1 MENTGPKYHGVKIDR
16 VIRSRRRTIALIVQN
31 DGKLVVRAPWGVTE
45 NQIQN
50 IVDRKV
56 KWIINKQVLSRE
68 KQQRIQKQYINGEK
82 FLYLGYPYRLAIV
95 DSPRPALTLE
105 KQFLLARTSH
115 SKARQVFTR
124 WYKEQAMQVITSR
137 VHFFIERLGVSCP
150 IIRITSARTRWG
162 SCSFKGTLS
171 FTWRLVMAPLD
182 IIDYVV
188 LHELVHLKH
197 KNHSKA
203 FWLNVQAYMPDFN
216 ERRKWLKENGYLL
229 SLDPA

>member
-1 MENTGPKYHGVKIDR
+1 MGKTGLNYHDVKIDQ
-16 VIRSRRRTIALIVQN
+16 VIRSRRRTIALIVLN

-45 NQIQN
+45 NQIQT
-50 IVDRKV
+50 IVERKA
-56 KWIINKQVLSRE
+56 KWIITKQVLSRE
-68 KQQRIQKQYINGEK
+68 KQQRIQKQYINGEE

-95 DSPRPALTLE
+95 DSPRPALNLE
-105 KQFLLARTSH
+105 EQFLLARTSRN
-115 SKARQVFTR
+115 KAKQVFTR
-124 WYKEQAMQVITSR
+124 WYKDQAMQVITSR

-162 SCSFKGTLS
+162 SCSFRGTLS

-188 LHELVHLKH
+188 LHELVHLNR

-203 FWLNVQAYMPDFN
+203 FWLDVQANMPDFN
-216 ERRKWLKENGYLL
+216 ERRNWLKENGYLL

>member
-1 MENTGPKYHGVKIDR
+1 
-16 VIRSRRRTIALIVQN
+16 
-31 DGKLVVRAPWGVTE
+31 
-45 NQIQN
+45 
-50 IVDRKV
+50 
-56 KWIINKQVLSRE
+56 
-68 KQQRIQKQYINGEK
+68 
-82 FLYLGYPYRLAIV
+82 
-95 DSPRPALTLE
+95 LE

-216 ERRKWLKENGYLL
+216 ERRNWLKENGYLL